1 MNKIG
6 CSIAFGLTLSA
17 SMSAQAALLDLY
29 KDADTVDYTI
39 PASNDSQALEGL
51 TGLIGSHVVATTDR
65 PILLTFEYLFK
76 EASAANSFWFAGA
89 EVFNTA
95 TSKADD
101 TYSQV
106 WHGGASVL
114 DFSFLTGFGG
124 MISNDPNSP
133 DQNNGSANY
142 RFFTYFDELTGHIL
156 LGLDDGGARADGD
169 HDDLVLRIKAAI
181 VPEPA
186 SLALLGLGVLGL
198 GMSRSSRHQSGE
210 LAKAA

>member
-6 CSIAFGLTLSA
+6 CSIALGLALGIPIP
-17 SMSAQAALLDLY
+17 AQAALLDLY
-29 KDADTVDYTI
+29 QDADTLEYTI
-39 PASNDSQALEGL
+39 PASNDSKALEGL
-51 TGLIGSHVVATTDR
+51 TGLIGSHVVATSDR
-65 PILLTFEYLFK
+65 PIQLIFEYLYK
-76 EASAANSFWFAGA
+76 EANAANSFWFNGV
-89 EVFNTA
+89 EIFNTA
-95 TSKADD
+95 TSKFGD

-124 MISNDPNSP
+124 VVSNDPNSA

-142 RFFTYFDELTGHIL
+142 RFFTYLDELTGHIL
-156 LGLDDGGARADGD
+156 IGLDDGGARADGD
-169 HDDLVLRIKAAI
+169 HDDLVLRLKATV

-198 GMSRSSRHQSGE
+198 GMSRTARKPSGE
-210 LAKAA
+210 LTTDA